1 MLTSGKLKAA
11 LVHSSALFQLRI
23 ASEGP
28 GWFKWVK
35 LRFMINILLQVQ
47 AAELYRAEL
56 LKALQSLNQKPKR
69 RPINGITNLLVE
81 NPKIVS
87 SKDVCV
93 SC

>member
-1 MLTSGKLKAA
+1 
-11 LVHSSALFQLRI
+11 
-23 ASEGP
+23 
-28 GWFKWVK
+28 
-35 LRFMINILLQVQ
+35 MINILLQVQ

-56 LKALQSLNQKPKR
+56 LKALESLNQKPKR
-69 RPINGITNLLVE
+69 RPINGLTNLLVE